1 MKERA
6 LGDVENTIPRFRW
19 GLRTKL
25 NIYLTL
31 IIVVTLPIF
40 EMIALKLHGSSFI
53 IHTIHTVITILL
65 IIILVNIYFSRLI
78 LKPLNNLIGAM
89 RGMEEGNLVTPL
101 YLMPAKGDEIG
112 WLTNRFFQ
120 MIKKI
125 QENTI
130 DLVRSEKRESAGA
143 VAHRLER
150 ELHEPLLSI
159 EKNIEILRTLIPE
172 ALLDPHLVLGEIAK
186 DVSSIRKFSN
196 DMSSMFSG
204 KD

>member
-6 LGDVENTIPRFRW
+6 SEDFKNAIPRFKW

-31 IIVVTLPIF
+31 IIVITIPIF
-40 EMIALKLHGSSFI
+40 EMIALKLYESPFI
-53 IHTIHTVITILL
+53 IHTIHAVITILL
-65 IIILVNIYFSRLI
+65 IIILINIYFSRVI
-78 LKPLNNLIGAM
+78 LEPINNLIGAM
-89 RGMEEGNLVTPL
+89 REMEEGKPVTSL
-101 YLMPAKGDEIG
+101 YLMPIKDDEIG
-112 WLTNRFFQ
+112 WLTKRFFQ
-120 MIKKI
+120 MVKKI

-130 DLVRSEKRESAGA
+130 ELVRSEKRESAGA

-150 ELHEPLLSI
+150 ELHEPVLSI

-172 ALLDPHLVLGEIAK
+172 ALLNPHLVLGEIAK

-196 DMSSMFSG
+196 DISSMFSV
-204 KD
+204 